1 MPRHSPVRSSLLL
14 VFLATSAFAA
24 GELSDVVSV
33 PRPEKGEFMGLY
45 LKNQKIGYMFS
56 NVTLAADKKT
66 VTAVTEIHFMAKVG
80 QQVSDRTMKET
91 RVYESKPGG
100 KLLSFVMEQSGDGG
114 EQRLEGTALPTGVR
128 VVRKKPGLA
137 TDVKML
143 PAAKEV
149 VEDADQGRVALK
161 RNAKVEG
168 VITDSTDLMQ
178 YKVVTTVGTPETR
191 TVSGVQVK
199 LKKVTTLSEKEKVP
213 TDAYVDPAGRMVEVH
228 FGPTMSAMLEPEDV
242 AKRVDMVEVFSLTRV
257 TMPRPAPPEAR
268 EVPGSFTLVLQNV
281 PDRFWNKS
289 YRQQWK
295 KLDGGKVEVT
305 VTAAAPK
312 VLKPRPLIDPNGGAN
327 LKSTLAVEADNPDI
341 IKLAKQIAGDEKDAW
356 TVAKKV
362 NQWVFKN
369 LEKDYGSSSD
379 AASDVLKLKKGDCTE
394 HSLLEVALLR
404 ALHIPARRVDG
415 LIYLMNDDHVPALY
429 WHEWVEAYVGEWTQ
443 LDPTWGQD
451 IAWAGRLGLG
461 EENSSEITML
471 IGSMAVAEVR

>member
-1 MPRHSPVRSSLLL
+1 MLRQTSVRSSLLVL
-14 VFLATSAFAA
+14 LLATSAFAA
-24 GELSDVVSV
+24 GELSDVVTV
-33 PRPEKGEFMGLY
+33 KRPEKGEFMGLY

-56 NVTLAADKKT
+56 NVTLSADKAT

-80 QQVSDRTMKET
+80 AQVSDRRMTET
-91 RVYESKPGG
+91 RIYESKPGG

-128 VVRKKPGLA
+128 VVRKKPGLP

-143 PAAKEV
+143 PAAKEI

-178 YKVVTTVGTPETR
+178 YKVTTTVGAPETR

-213 TDAYVDPAGRMVEVH
+213 TDAFVDESGRMVEVH
-228 FGPTMSAMLEPEDV
+228 FGPTMSALLEPEDV
-242 AKRVDMVEVFSLTRV
+242 AKRVDLVEVFSLTRV
-257 TMPRPAPPEAR
+257 TMPKPAPPEAK
-268 EVPGSFTLVLQNV
+268 ELPGKFTLVLNNV
-281 PDRFWNKS
+281 PDRFWNNS

-305 VTAAAPK
+305 VSASAPK
-312 VLKPRPLIDPNGGAN
+312 ILKPRPLIDPNGGAN

-369 LEKDYGSSSD
+369 LEKDYGTSSD

-404 ALHIPARRVDG
+404 ALHIPARRIDG

-451 IAWAGRLGLG
+451 IAQAARLGLG

-471 IGSMAVAEVR
+471 IGSMTVTEVR